1 MVQHGERIYS
11 VIVEVSS
18 PLRHYQLMRY
28 QTTTFN
34 CQIAGVYID
43 ITTRDILAI
52 IAKDTLS
59 FFNTYC
65 SYGLSNHASLI
76 SEAQSQNIVK
86 LRVPH
91 TINKQH
97 NLIAQLRVLGEMI
110 FTEAG
115 AALPRP
121 NTELAPMYE
130 DRKYKTCCIATRSY
144 SYL

>member
-1 MVQHGERIYS
+1 
-11 VIVEVSS
+11 
-18 PLRHYQLMRY
+18 MRY
-28 QTTTFN
+28 LITTLN
-34 CQIAGVYID
+34 RQIAGIYID
-43 ITTRDILAI
+43 ITTRDILAE

-59 FFNTYC
+59 FFKTYC

-97 NLIAQLRVLGEMI
+97 NLVAQLQLLGKMI
-110 FTEAG
+110 FTQDG

-121 NTELAPMYE
+121 NIELAPMYE
-130 DRKYKTCCIATRSY
+130 DRKCKVCCLSTRS
-144 SYL
+144 